1 MKYHADGWAPILG
14 PCRCAGCGEPLWYA
28 KRNTRRLGMTVP
40 KLAWREEDGTLHRCP
55 EWQLAYAR
63 ARAKWDNELVGSSDE
78 SNRLANGARASATT
92 GGAGVVLPH
101 EVVAR

>member
-1 MKYHADGWAPILG
+1 MIVLG
-14 PCRCAGCGEPLWYA
+14 PARCQGCGELVVYA
-28 KRNTRRLGMTVP
+28 AGCACGRDTARHGALR
-40 KLAWREEDGTLHRCP
+40 WRDADNLRLHRCR
-55 EWQLAYAR
+55 AR
-63 ARAKWDNELVGSSDE
+63 AREAWDNTRVGSSDE